1 MMKRI
6 GALLAVLLLISATA
20 GFAQSLGELAKKE
33 KERRE
38 KLKAQGK
45 TITDVDTAKFKGGAI
60 STAAGTPAAAP
71 AEAPPDA
78 KVPPEGN
85 PKTGAEAASG
95 DEAVDLQGRPE
106 SFWRQTLGD
115 AREKVTALENE
126 ANVLVL
132 RFTDLQNR
140 FYREDNGFRQQQIQ
154 QEMQKTLYEQD
165 LNRQELAKARQQLQD
180 LETEARK
187 SGALPGWLKP
197 DQN

>member
-1 MMKRI
+1 VPTEVHTDDETNRRTI
-6 GALLAVLLLISATA
+6 GGVASHIGHSRLCAIAWRT
-20 GFAQSLGELAKKE
+20 GQKGEGTK
-33 KERRE
+33 
-38 KLKAQGK
+38 GK
-45 TITDVDTAKFKGGAI
+45 TQSPGKDITDVDTAKFK
-60 STAAGTPAAAP
+60 
-71 AEAPPDA
+71 AERSAPPRA
-78 KVPPEGN
+78 PCSSAGRSPSRCQSASRGN

-165 LNRQELAKARQQLQD
+165 LNRQELAKSPA
-180 LETEARK
+180 AAA
-187 SGALPGWLKP
+187 GPG
-197 DQN
+197 D